1 MTRAERTGSRPRAV
15 LFDFGGVVID
25 SPFDAFAQVEQR
37 GGVPAG
43 TVRRINS
50 VDPDSNA
57 WAQLERGEITPD
69 RFVTAFEAE
78 ADALGAHLEAQALLD
93 ALLALPSTRERAR
106 PQMLAAVERLRQAGL
121 RVGLLTN
128 NIAAMGSRTDTRWVH
143 DVFDEVL
150 ESCLLGVRKPEPR
163 SYELACAALGV
174 PPAAT
179 VFLDDL
185 GINLKPARAMGMH
198 TIKVTDPDAALAEL
212 ADLVG
217 TPLTA
222 DVIA

>member
-1 MTRAERTGSRPRAV
+1 MTPADDTAPRVGAV
-15 LFDFGGVVID
+15 LFDFGGVIID
-25 SPFDAFAQVEQR
+25 SPFDAFAQVER
-37 GGVPAG
+37 RSGAAAG

-50 VDPDSNA
+50 VDPDTNA
-57 WAQLERGEITPD
+57 WAQLERGEITPEA
-69 RFVTAFEAE
+69 FVPLFEAE
-78 ADALGAHLEAQALLD
+78 AAAIGAHVEAQPLLD
-93 ALLALPSTRERAR
+93 ALLELPSTREQGR
-106 PQMLAAVERLRQAGL
+106 PQMLATVARLRQVGL

-128 NIAAMGSRTDTRWVH
+128 NIVAMGSRADTRWVH

-185 GINLKPARAMGMH
+185 GINLKPARAMGLR
-198 TIKVTDPDAALAEL
+198 TIKVVDPDDALVELAEL
-212 ADLVG
+212 VA
-217 TPLTA
+217 TPRGAT
-222 DVIA
+222 